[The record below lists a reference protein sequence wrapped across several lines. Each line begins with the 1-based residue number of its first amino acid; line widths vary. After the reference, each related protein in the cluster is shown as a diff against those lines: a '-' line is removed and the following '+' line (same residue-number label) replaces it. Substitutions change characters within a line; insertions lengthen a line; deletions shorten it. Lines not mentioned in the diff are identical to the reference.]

1 MKDEYALFQE
11 WKRTTGRRYAG
22 GIPTRTEAQQAAM
35 EDRAAQR
42 RVQEA
47 QRRVQEAERRLHPEV
62 EDPRPPWLIRWT
74 LPPPLPKLWYG
85 VMENSSGSDS
95 PWWTGFVV
103 MAGPAYLVYLSC
115 LITLITICGI
125 WLVSN
130 YFDITPW
137 LMETAMAVSG
147 VILLVARRKL

>member
-1 MKDEYALFQE
+1 
-11 WKRTTGRRYAG
+11 
-22 GIPTRTEAQQAAM
+22 
-35 EDRAAQR
+35 
-42 RVQEA
+42 
-47 QRRVQEAERRLHPEV
+47 
-62 EDPRPPWLIRWT
+62 
-74 LPPPLPKLWYG
+74 
-85 VMENSSGSDS
+85 
-95 PWWTGFVV
+95 